1 MTLLSTLAQEI
12 KITQNPDTPDRNV
25 TNVHLVIDLKR
36 LLARD
41 PNTYEGD
48 ALMGKDYLEEFAKLV
63 REARDGS
70 REMSEPC
77 LISGSSA

>member
-1 MTLLSTLAQEI
+1 MPLI
-12 KITQNPDTPDRNV
+12 
-25 TNVHLVIDLKR
+25 IDLKR

-48 ALMGKDYLEEFAKLV
+48 ALMGKVYLEEFAKLV
-63 REARDGS
+63 REARDGP

-77 LISGSSA
+77 LISGSYA